1 MAMFYQAPAISVN
14 TPKPWDESRLGW
26 LALAW
31 FDGFGTRTLH
41 RLAKRYGGRGD
52 KALACTLEDLLAA
65 NVTEKVAARFFGFRR
80 ETDTERLARKMEEEG
95 VSLMLD
101 SDEDYPPR
109 LKQIS
114 DPPFALFVRGP
125 KIFSELEIAIVGT
138 RNCTPY
144 GRNVTI
150 ELAHDL
156 ARSGLGIVSGLALGV
171 DAYAHGAALEDGG
184 RCIAVLGGGCD
195 DGSIY
200 PRHNLK
206 LAQEILGGGGTI
218 ISEFPPGTFS
228 LKHHFPL
235 RNRIIAGLCRAV
247 VVVEAAE
254 ESGSLITAHLALE
267 QNRDVFAVPGPITS
281 EQSRGTN
288 KLLKLGAIPCTGA
301 ADILTHLELTA
312 DSPKPRQTV
321 PLTPEEEAVCD
332 ALDQPRHA
340 DELGRILDLDAATIA
355 TRLMGLELKG
365 RVKSE
370 GGQMYTKSRH

>member
-1 MAMFYQAPAISVN
+1 MFYQSPGILVN
-14 TPKPWDESRLGW
+14 TPRTWDENRLGW

-41 RLAKRYGGRGD
+41 RLAKRYGNDGA
-52 KALACTLEDLLAA
+52 KALACTLEDLTAA
-65 NVTEKVAARFFGFRR
+65 NVSEKVATRFFGHRN
-80 ETDTERLARKMEEEG
+80 ETDARRLERLLEEEG
-95 VSLMLD
+95 IEFVLD
-101 SDEDYPPR
+101 ADDNYPPT
-109 LKQIS
+109 LKQIA

-125 KIFSELEIAIVGT
+125 MELTGLEIAIVGT

-144 GRNVTI
+144 GRGVATELSR
-150 ELAHDL
+150 ELAQG
-156 ARSGLGIVSGLALGV
+156 GLNIVSGLALGV
-171 DAYAHGAALEDGG
+171 DAYAHQAALQAGG

-206 LAQEILGGGGTI
+206 LAQEILEGGGTI
-218 ISEFPPGTFS
+218 VSEFPPGTFS

-235 RNRIIAGLCRAV
+235 RNRIIAGLSRAV

-281 EQSRGTN
+281 DQSRGTN
-288 KLLKLGAIPCTGA
+288 KLLRMGAIPCTGA
-301 ADILTHLELTA
+301 ADIFTHLELSS
-312 DSPKPRQTV
+312 DSPKPQPAI
-321 PLTPEEEAVCD
+321 PLTPEEQAVCD

-365 RVKSE
+365 RVKSV
-370 GGQMYTKSRH
+370 GGQMYTKTRH